1 MLCDQVREHLS
12 AHLDKELTAELSAAV
27 RAHLDTC
34 AACRTL
40 ADELRATADLL
51 GRLPVRAAPEHLAA
65 DVIREIERRGIV
77 PAGAPVEGQPQ
88 ERTLPMRRARLW
100 PRALAVAATV
110 LLAVGIAVLA
120 YLGETAKGPAPTPAY
135 EVAALP
141 AKHAAAPDPFAADLA
156 DKGNA
161 RWDEVAEQN
170 RRMSGNG
177 TEPDL
182 GANFKTKEDYNG
194 LAGLGQLA
202 AGKDTAG
209 GDTYPY
215 YNQPADRG
223 VARGYGAARKEG
235 LDAAPS
241 VNLSGGGVIVRDGDT
256 RRRLGGD
263 GPVTRGTV
271 VTQATGG
278 ATDVTFSGG
287 AAGYKIAPDAA
298 KAGQVTAGHTLS
310 LGATINGVRVEQQ
323 AEVPPPAQQTWA
335 ITHGAPAARESDAAI
350 LMAKARP
357 AEPTTEAPPPAAA
370 APLAAPAKAPA
381 VGGKSVVEK
390 PAVVFAPAESPAVAA
405 KPAAPARPESKPDLR
420 PPTATTAPA
429 VRPLEEAGKV
439 APAATAAPAVRLTEE
454 AAKVAPAGPT
464 VLARMMVEV
473 ADGRVA
479 AVQLARVATR
489 DNLQAADNQLI
500 IRADSHDEADRRL
513 VQLFE
518 ATGWRPLAAAGER
531 ERSVS
536 RAGVSQDEGAEP
548 QKPPAAVSAGAVS
561 VTSPEKGQPPAGP
574 GAPGGVYWQVSHNG
588 EQVWLVLA
596 DRDSLSRFGSRL
608 AQIQGM
614 DVDADSS
621 TEFRAIAR
629 LQQEL
634 KESLGRQAV
643 AADTE
648 GLNAAVRKGEAGRG
662 SQPAS
667 KLSSKAATD
676 KAGGDTTFDDP
687 ARRTKDA
694 KQEAGDSNRLR
705 GPAPALPAAPG
716 VPAPADKAVERF
728 GQPSGGGT
736 GGAAAA
742 TAAQRPPAPQ
752 PGGGA
757 YNGTLEEGRVAD
769 ALGAPGAPQAAAK
782 MKAAGNKTD
791 AAETMDFFDTVAAR
805 NAPSPPANAVLLVI
819 RVQPSGAQRAAKE
832 APAAAPA
839 AEPGGKTSP

>member
-12 AHLDKELTAELSAAV
+12 AYLDKELTAELSAAV

-77 PAGAPVEGQPQ
+77 PAGVPVEGQPQ
-88 ERTLPMRRARLW
+88 ERTIPMRRARLW

-120 YLGETAKGPAPTPAY
+120 YLGETAKGPAPTPSF

-141 AKHAAAPDPFAADLA
+141 AKHAAAPDPFGTDLA

-235 LDAAPS
+235 RDAAPS
-241 VNLSGGGVIVRDGDT
+241 VNLSGGGVIVRDGEAV
-256 RRRLGGD
+256 RRMGGD

-271 VTQATGG
+271 VTQAAGG
-278 ATDVTFSGG
+278 ATDVTLSGG
-287 AAGYKIAPDAA
+287 AAGFKIAPDAA

-310 LGATINGVRVEQQ
+310 LGTAIDGARVEQQ

-335 ITHGAPAARESDAAI
+335 ITHGAPTARESDAAI

-357 AEPTTEAPPPAAA
+357 AEPATEAPAPPPAAP
-370 APLAAPAKAPA
+370 PLAAPAKAPV
-381 VGGKSVVEK
+381 VGGKSVAEK
-390 PAVVFAPAESPAVAA
+390 PAVAFAPAESPAVAA
-405 KPAAPARPESKPDLR
+405 KPAAPMRLESKTDLR
-420 PPTATTAPA
+420 PPAATTAPA

-454 AAKVAPAGPT
+454 AAKVTPAGPGA
-464 VLARMMVEV
+464 LAEMMVDV

-500 IRADSHDEADRRL
+500 IRADSPDEADRRL
-513 VQLFE
+513 VQLFK
-518 ATGWRPLAAAGER
+518 ATGWRPLAPTGER

-561 VTSPEKGQPPAGP
+561 VTSPEKGQPLGGP
-574 GAPGGVYWQVSHNG
+574 SAPGGVYWQVFHNG
-588 EQVWLVLA
+588 EQVWVVLA

-608 AQIQGM
+608 AQVQGM

-648 GLNAAVRKGEAGRG
+648 GLNAEARKPEAGRG
-662 SQPAS
+662 GQPAAG
-667 KLSSKAATD
+667 LSSKVAMG
-676 KAGGDTTFDDP
+676 KAGTDTAHEDL
-687 ARRTKDA
+687 AMRAKDA
-694 KQEAGDSNRLR
+694 KQGAGEPLAWR
-705 GPAPALPAAPG
+705 GPASAPAAAPAA
-716 VPAPADKAVERF
+716 PAPADKTAGRF
-728 GQPSGGGT
+728 GQESGGGA
-736 GGAAAA
+736 GGAAA
-742 TAAQRPPAPQ
+742 TAAPQRPHAPQ
-752 PGGGA
+752 PSRGA
-757 YNGTLEEGRVAD
+757 YYGTLEGGVA
-769 ALGAPGAPQAAAK
+769 GAPRTPGAPEAAAK
-782 MKAAGNKTD
+782 MKATEKKSEP
-791 AAETMDFFDTVAAR
+791 AEAMDFFGTLAAR
-805 NAPSPPANAVLLVI
+805 NAPSPPVNAVLLVI
-819 RVQPSGAQRAAKE
+819 RVQPSGAHRAAGE